1 MYIKYPFEVY
11 YLSLETQQNHS
22 ASLRK
27 KDTEHFNPQFFRQV
41 EVDMIRTFK
50 TEQRLRVTFVLP
62 NIRMSYS

>member
-11 YLSLETQQNHS
+11 YLSLETEQNHS

-27 KDTEHFNPQFFRQV
+27 KDTEYFTLFFRQV